1 MARHILNVCPDAVE
15 DSPGSV
21 PWGEVHG
28 PWIMSASFC
37 TKKRR
42 TNLDVIQ
49 CYAPTNY
56 SDKSA
61 KDDFYSRL
69 VTIIQD

>member
-1 MARHILNVCPDAVE
+1 MDHVSLLL
-15 DSPGSV
+15 
-21 PWGEVHG
+21 H
-28 PWIMSASFC
+28 
-37 TKKRR
+37 KRR